1 MPTPPASARPASR
14 SPARSPA
21 AAANSAKSQRR
32 TRRTS
37 KELMLAKVDEL
48 RTMIEDHC
56 DAGAPKTSKTAG
68 AAKPRSKSQT
78 RRANS
83 IPTLMPGTLATPAA
97 LAASKPSTMVP
108 LSLPAAAVAAT
119 PSIASA
125 VASAAVPSK
134 RKGAPRPMQSRTQ
147 EGSYQWFIDDWVKKN
162 PELAAGKTRPQLMAL
177 AEMKRNYKIYKNSK
191 GSAGPAAA
199 AAAAA
204 GPAALSAVV
213 EESRARTP
221 NEEEEEENLGLL

>member
-1 MPTPPASARPASR
+1 
-14 SPARSPA
+14 
-21 AAANSAKSQRR
+21 
-32 TRRTS
+32 
-37 KELMLAKVDEL
+37 MLAKVDEL

-56 DAGAPKTSKTAG
+56 DAGAPKTPKTA

-78 RRANS
+78 RKANA

-108 LSLPAAAVAAT
+108 LSLPAAASAPT

-125 VASAAVPSK
+125 VASAAAPSK
-134 RKGAPRPMQSRTQ
+134 RKGVPRPMQSRTQ

-191 GSAGPAAA
+191 GPAAAAPA

-204 GPAALSAVV
+204 GPAAGPAALSAVA
-213 EESRARTP
+213 EESQAKTP
-221 NEEEEEENLGLL
+221 KEEEEEENLGLL